1 MANIYAFAFDND
13 ADNADNDAESNPVTA
28 SAKSALTACDA
39 DNTVPNTLSP
49 FIVPLIKEPPL
60 PITTFPE
67 VNPANLI
74 CIVFLS
80 IDLIV
85 PAIIWSSEPVAYT

>member
-60 PITTFPE
+60 PITTCPE

-74 CIVFLS
+74 CIVLLMLS
-80 IDLIV
+80 EITRQQNI
-85 PAIIWSSEPVAYT
+85 